1 MFVIRP
7 QIKYFS
13 ILMIMLLLTCLFF
26 LVCIFIPNSGGSGV
40 KLPYN
45 LTFIGWLGVV
55 MLYFSTAH
63 KNSNKQLQCILI
75 YAGGLI
81 LLLAWMSS
89 FWQSPGVWVLA
100 LALAVWYFLSCIV
113 ISNNRKCFVL
123 FFLFI
128 LALAQALIG
137 LIQTFMPHLAM
148 QLYEYDWLR
157 NQGRPYGIFQQV
169 NLLASFLAS
178 GIGCGFLLLMQQ
190 RLRRN
195 TLLCIAGL
203 SLLTFVLVLNQS
215 RAGEIGA
222 ILIVLCLTA
231 LLWRQYPAR
240 SVAALMLMAI
250 SAATA
255 WYVTQH
261 TTVLVNG
268 VPYSM
273 ARDYA
278 GSTHARWQIL
288 VITWQMI
295 MEKPW
300 FGWGY
305 GTFEYAFSRFVLAHP
320 EQGYTYSSIVT
331 HPHNE
336 LLYAWFQGGVVA
348 LSGMLLLFA
357 GWVKI
362 VMSAWRQ
369 GRVQTGYALL
379 IIPLLVHLNLEY
391 PFYQS
396 FVHFGLFIL
405 LLRLGVIDNPQHQTV
420 RARTGLRLA
429 ACGVAAAL
437 LAFSLTALY
446 AGYQLT
452 MLERAHLANFPRP
465 APWYFALQGE
475 RATFDQNVALL
486 IDYNRTHNEAD
497 LNTFMAWAERY
508 SLRHNDKNI
517 WQSMIVITQHRGDA
531 LATARLRAQYD
542 RLFPVVQARHLP

>member
-1 MFVIRP
+1 MKRLLFV
-7 QIKYFS
+7 F
-13 ILMIMLLLTCLFF
+13 LLCLTL
-26 LVCIFIPNSGGSGV
+26 IYIPGSGGSGV
-40 KLPYN
+40 ALPYN
-45 LTFIGWLGVV
+45 LTFLGWLG
-55 MLYFSTAH
+55 
-63 KNSNKQLQCILI
+63 I
-75 YAGGLI
+75 I
-81 LLLAWMSS
+81 LLLFALNNL
-89 FWQSPGVWVLA
+89 WQQPQRQPLLFCGGLLLLLPWLVQMRGNPGV
-100 LALAVWYFLSCIV
+100 
-113 ISNNRKCFVL
+113 FVL
-123 FFLFI
+123 LGALLLWQLLLRLPFTGGHKKAILLAIVI
-128 LALAQALIG
+128 LALAQAIIG
-137 LIQTFMPHLAM
+137 LLQTFFPHLAM
-148 QLYEYDWLR
+148 QLYEYNWLR
-157 NQGRPYGIFQQV
+157 NYGRPYGIFQQV
-169 NLLASFLAS
+169 NLLASSLAS

-195 TLLCIAGL
+195 VLLCISGL

-222 ILIVLCLTA
+222 LLIVLCLAA
-231 LLWRQYPAR
+231 LLWRQHPAR
-240 SVAALMLMAI
+240 SAAALTLMMI
-250 SAATA
+250 SAASA
-255 WYVTQH
+255 WYITQH

-268 VPYSM
+268 MPYSL
-273 ARDYA
+273 AREYA

-288 VITWQMI
+288 CITWQMI

-300 FGWGY
+300 LGWGY

-362 VMSAWRQ
+362 VIAAWRQ

-379 IIPLLVHLNLEY
+379 IIPLLVHLDLEY

-405 LLRLGVIDNPQHQTV
+405 LLRLGVIDKPHSQTQ
-420 RARTGLRLA
+420 RAKVSLRVTIGA
-429 ACGVAAAL
+429 VALAL

-452 MLERAHLANFPRP
+452 MLERGHLANFPRP

-475 RATFDQNVALL
+475 RAEFDENVSRL
-486 IDYNRTHNEAD
+486 IDYNHTHNEAD
-497 LNTFMAWAERY
+497 LDTFMTWAARY
-508 SLRHNDKNI
+508 SLRHNDKNV
-517 WQSMIVITQHRGDA
+517 WQSMIVITQSRGDIV
-531 LATARLRAQYD
+531 ATARLRTQYN
-542 RLFPVVQARHLP
+542 RLFPVVQTSDSP

>member
-1 MFVIRP
+1 MGWRRDFHNRCGSKVTINKP
-7 QIKYFS
+7 HCK
-13 ILMIMLLLTCLFF
+13 
-26 LVCIFIPNSGGSGV
+26 FI
-40 KLPYN
+40 
-45 LTFIGWLGVV
+45 ILGVSV
-55 MLYFSTAH
+55 LLFAAALRSPEDKVSIAFLIGLLFWCGLTHLYVTR
-63 KNSNKQLQCILI
+63 LQKRQV
-75 YAGGLI
+75 
-81 LLLAWMSS
+81 LL
-89 FWQSPGVWVLA
+89 VV
-100 LALAVWYFLSCIV
+100 
-113 ISNNRKCFVL
+113 
-123 FFLFI
+123 FI
-128 LALAQALIG
+128 LALAQTVIG

-148 QLYEYDWLR
+148 RLYEYDWLR

-178 GIGCGFLLLMQQ
+178 GIGCGFLLLFQQ

-195 TLLCIAGL
+195 ALLCIAGL
-203 SLLTFVLVLNQS
+203 GLLTFVLVLNQS

-222 ILIVLCLTA
+222 ILIVLCLAA
-231 LLWRQYPAR
+231 LLWRQHPAR
-240 SVAALMLMAI
+240 IAAALILMTM

-255 WYVTQH
+255 WYITQH

-278 GSTHARWQIL
+278 SSTHARWKIL
-288 VITWQMI
+288 AITWQMI

-300 FGWGY
+300 LGWGY

-320 EQGYTYSSIVT
+320 EYGYTYSNIVT

-348 LSGMLLLFA
+348 LAGMLLLFA

-362 VMSAWRQ
+362 VLTAWRQ
-369 GRVQTGYALL
+369 GRMQTGYALL

-405 LLRLGVIDNPQHQTV
+405 LLRLGVIDNPLNQTV
-420 RARTGLRLA
+420 RAGPGLRLA
-429 ACGVAAAL
+429 AGSVAAAL

-452 MLERAHLANFPRP
+452 LLERGHLANFPRP
-465 APWYFALQGE
+465 APWYFAFQGE

-497 LNTFMAWAERY
+497 LNTFMAWAARY

-531 LATARLRAQYD
+531 LATARLRAQYA
-542 RLFPVVQARHLP
+542 RLFPVAQANNLP

>member
-1 MFVIRP
+1 MKPLLFIAL
-7 QIKYFS
+7 QIFF
-13 ILMIMLLLTCLFF
+13 CLY
-26 LVCIFIPNSGGSGV
+26 IPCSGGVGV
-40 KLPYN
+40 QLPYN
-45 LTFIGWLGVV
+45 LMLFIWLSVC
-55 MLYFSTAH
+55 LA
-63 KNSNKQLQCILI
+63 CITRT
-75 YAGGLI
+75 
-81 LLLAWMSS
+81 
-89 FWQSPGVWVLA
+89 
-100 LALAVWYFLSCIV
+100 SCIV
-113 ISNNRKCFVL
+113 MLPHHQHLIFAGSVCLCVMWFIHNETNPGILVMLLVLAGWWILNRLYFLQEARCIVL
-123 FFLFI
+123 LCVFL
-128 LALAQALIG
+128 LTLCQSMIG
-137 LIQTFMPHLAM
+137 LIQTFCPHLAM

-178 GIGCGFLLLMQQ
+178 GIGCGFLLLLQQ

-195 TLLCIAGL
+195 ALLCIAGL
-203 SLLTFVLVLNQS
+203 GLLTFVMVLNQS

-222 ILIVLCLTA
+222 ILIVLCLAA
-231 LLWRQYPAR
+231 LLWRQHPTR
-240 SVAALMLMAI
+240 SAAALTLMMI

-255 WYVTQH
+255 WYITQH
-261 TTVLVNG
+261 TTVLING

-278 GSTHARWQIL
+278 GSTQARWKIL

-300 FGWGY
+300 LGWGY

-369 GRVQTGYALL
+369 GSVQTGYALL

-405 LLRLGVIDNPQHQTV
+405 LLRLGVIDKPHSPTQ
-420 RARTGLRLA
+420 RAGVSLRVTIGA
-429 ACGVAAAL
+429 AAAAL
-437 LAFSLTALY
+437 LVFSLTALY

-452 MLERAHLANFPRP
+452 MLERAHLANFSRP
-465 APWYFALQGE
+465 VPWYFALQGE
-475 RATFDQNVALL
+475 RAEFDENVARL

-497 LNTFMAWAERY
+497 LDTFMAWAARY

-517 WQSMIVITQHRGDA
+517 WQSMIVITQHKGDIA
-531 LATARLRAQYD
+531 ATARLRAQYN
-542 RLFPVVQARHLP
+542 RLFPVVQTSDSP

>member
-1 MFVIRP
+1 MSVLLFAAALRSPEDKV
-7 QIKYFS
+7 S
-13 ILMIMLLLTCLFF
+13 IAFLIGLLFWCGLTHLYVTWLQKRQVL
-26 LVCIFIPNSGGSGV
+26 LVV
-40 KLPYN
+40 
-45 LTFIGWLGVV
+45 
-55 MLYFSTAH
+55 
-63 KNSNKQLQCILI
+63 
-75 YAGGLI
+75 
-81 LLLAWMSS
+81 
-89 FWQSPGVWVLA
+89 
-100 LALAVWYFLSCIV
+100 
-113 ISNNRKCFVL
+113 
-123 FFLFI
+123 FI
-128 LALAQALIG
+128 LALAQAVIG

-148 QLYEYDWLR
+148 RLYEYDWLR

-178 GIGCGFLLLMQQ
+178 GIGCGFLLLLQQ

-195 TLLCIAGL
+195 ALLCIAGL
-203 SLLTFVLVLNQS
+203 GLLTFVLVLNQS

-222 ILIVLCLTA
+222 ILIVLCLAA
-231 LLWRQYPAR
+231 LLWRQHPAR
-240 SVAALMLMAI
+240 IAAALILMTM

-255 WYVTQH
+255 WYITQH

-278 GSTHARWQIL
+278 SSTHARWKIL
-288 VITWQMI
+288 AITWQMI

-300 FGWGY
+300 LGWGY

-320 EQGYTYSSIVT
+320 EYGYTYSSIVT

-348 LSGMLLLFA
+348 LAGMLLLFA

-362 VMSAWRQ
+362 VITAWRQ
-369 GRVQTGYALL
+369 GRMQTGYALL

-405 LLRLGVIDNPQHQTV
+405 LLRLGVIDNPLNQTV
-420 RARTGLRLA
+420 RAGPGLRLA
-429 ACGVAAAL
+429 AGSVAAAL

-452 MLERAHLANFPRP
+452 LLERGHLANFPRP
-465 APWYFALQGE
+465 APWYFAFQGE

-497 LNTFMAWAERY
+497 LNTFMAWAARY

-531 LATARLRAQYD
+531 LATARLRAQYA
-542 RLFPVVQARHLP
+542 RLFPVAQANNLP

>member
-1 MFVIRP
+1 MRAFAIAALLFSLLC
-7 QIKYFS
+7 YF
-13 ILMIMLLLTCLFF
+13 C
-26 LVCIFIPNSGGSGV
+26 NSGGAGV
-40 KLPYN
+40 SLPYN
-45 LTFIGWLGVV
+45 LMFIAWSTFALVIAACEPKINIKNTHNHLIVAGVV
-55 MLYFSTAH
+55 FIMLPWLFSFDFY
-63 KNSNKQLQCILI
+63 S
-75 YAGGLI
+75 
-81 LLLAWMSS
+81 
-89 FWQSPGVWVLA
+89 GV
-100 LALAVWYFLSCIV
+100 CIV
-113 ISNNRKCFVL
+113 FAALITWFLLSHRAISQSIKAYVL
-123 FFLFI
+123 LSVFI
-128 LALAQALIG
+128 VALAQALIR

-157 NQGRPYGIFQQV
+157 NQGRPYGIFQQI

-195 TLLCIAGL
+195 ALLCIAGL
-203 SLLTFVLVLNQS
+203 GLLTFVLVLNQS

-222 ILIVLCLTA
+222 LLIVLCLAA

-240 SVAALMLMAI
+240 SVAALMLMTI
-250 SAATA
+250 SAAIA
-255 WYVTQH
+255 WYSTQH

-278 GSTHARWQIL
+278 SSTQARWQIL
-288 VITWQMI
+288 AITWQMI

-300 FGWGY
+300 LGWGY

-320 EQGYTYSSIVT
+320 EYGYTYSSIVT

-362 VMSAWRQ
+362 VMRAWRQ
-369 GRVQTGYALL
+369 GRMQTGYALL
-379 IIPLLVHLNLEY
+379 IVPLLVHLNLEY

-420 RARTGLRLA
+420 RAGTALRLA
-429 ACGVAAAL
+429 AGGVAAAL

-452 MLERAHLANFPRP
+452 LLERGHLANFPRP
-465 APWYFALQGE
+465 APWYFSLQGE

>member
-1 MFVIRP
+1 MNLKYVKPISLAFFVIAT
-7 QIKYFS
+7 IGYF
-13 ILMIMLLLTCLFF
+13 
-26 LVCIFIPNSGGSGV
+26 PNSGGAGIS
-40 KLPYN
+40 LPYN
-45 LTFIGWLGVV
+45 ILFLGWASIIIFASAVV
-55 MLYFSTAH
+55 QNQIT
-63 KNSNKQLQCILI
+63 NKPYC
-75 YAGGLI
+75 GLI
-81 LLLAWMSS
+81 ILGGGILLFTALMRSPQDKASIVLLIGLLFWCGLTYLCVTRLQKCQILLA
-89 FWQSPGVWVLA
+89 V
-100 LALAVWYFLSCIV
+100 
-113 ISNNRKCFVL
+113 
-123 FFLFI
+123 FI

-195 TLLCIAGL
+195 ALLCIAGL
-203 SLLTFVLVLNQS
+203 GLLTFVLVLNQS

-222 ILIVLCLTA
+222 ILIVLCLAA

-240 SVAALMLMAI
+240 SVAALILMTI

-255 WYVTQH
+255 WYITQH

-278 GSTHARWQIL
+278 SSTHARWQIL
-288 VITWQMI
+288 AITWQMI

-300 FGWGY
+300 LGWGY

-320 EQGYTYSSIVT
+320 EQGYTLSDVIT

-369 GRVQTGYALL
+369 GRMQTGYALL

-405 LLRLGVIDNPQHQTV
+405 LLRLGVIDKPHSPTQ
-420 RARTGLRLA
+420 RAGVSLRVTIGA
-429 ACGVAAAL
+429 AAAAL

-452 MLERAHLANFPRP
+452 LLERGHLANFPRP

>member
-1 MFVIRP
+1 MNTFCSY
-7 QIKYFS
+7 IKYLWLTTLAM
-13 ILMIMLLLTCLFF
+13 ILGVYIA
-26 LVCIFIPNSGGSGV
+26 NSGGAGLV
-40 KLPYN
+40 LPVN
-45 LTFIGWLGVV
+45 LLFAGWLSLTIIIAALTQKRFWGHNRF
-55 MLYFSTAH
+55 YS
-63 KNSNKQLQCILI
+63 
-75 YAGGLI
+75 
-81 LLLAWMSS
+81 LLLCGGTLLLLPWLLQADH
-89 FWQSPGVWVLA
+89 SPGVWGLLA
-100 LALAVWYFLSCIV
+100 ALILWVGLSGYLLRASQKRFMLQGV
-113 ISNNRKCFVL
+113 
-123 FFLFI
+123 FI
-128 LALAQALIG
+128 LALAQAVIG

-195 TLLCIAGL
+195 ALLCIAGL
-203 SLLTFVLVLNQS
+203 GLLTFVLVLNQS

-222 ILIVLCLTA
+222 IPIVLCLTA

-240 SVAALMLMAI
+240 SVAALMLMMI

-255 WYVTQH
+255 WYITQH

-278 GSTHARWQIL
+278 SSTQARWQIL
-288 VITWQMI
+288 AITWQMI

-320 EQGYTYSSIVT
+320 EQGYTLSDVIT

-369 GRVQTGYALL
+369 GRMQTGYALL

-405 LLRLGVIDNPQHQTV
+405 LLRLGVIDKPHSPTQ
-420 RARTGLRLA
+420 RAGVSLRVTIGA
-429 ACGVAAAL
+429 AAAAL

-452 MLERAHLANFPRP
+452 LLERGHLANFPRP
-465 APWYFALQGE
+465 APWYFSLQGE

-531 LATARLRAQYD
+531 LATARLRTQYD
-542 RLFPVVQARHLP
+542 RLFPVVQAGNLP